1 MENSMLRRPS
11 HAALA
16 AALIVVLLPLSL
28 SAQRATRRVFISA
41 LDARGVPLD
50 DLTPAD
56 LEVQENGTTRE
67 VTRVSRGNAPLR
79 VVLLVD
85 SSTSMAPMVNA
96 FRNGLNTFA
105 ETLPAEHEVTFIS
118 TGGQIRIRTQPS
130 ADRVKLKT
138 EIDRF
143 ATDNGANAFLDTMI
157 EADKR
162 FMKTVPGQW
171 PMFVIVTTDK
181 GENRREMRIDDYNKF
196 MNDFLMRGGVAHAV
210 VIVGSAVGPVT
221 DLTQNLVENTGGIY
235 SSITTDF
242 ALAERLKAIAERLAR
257 DHRAMFNRYE
267 VEYNGDGKILQPMV
281 IVKAKREGAQIQMSP
296 RRPF

>member
-1 MENSMLRRPS
+1 MLRRTS

-16 AALIVVLLPLSL
+16 AALIIVLLPLSL

-50 DLTPAD
+50 DLAVAD
-56 LEVQENGTTRE
+56 LEVVENGTTRD

-79 VVLLVD
+79 VVLLID
-85 SSTSMAPMVNA
+85 SSTSMAPMINA

-105 ETLPAEHEVTFIS
+105 DTLPAEHEITFIS
-118 TGGQIRIRTQPS
+118 TGGQIRVRTQPS
-130 ADRVKLKT
+130 ADRAKLKT
-138 EIDRF
+138 EIARF
-143 ATDNGANAFLDTMI
+143 ATDSGANSFLDTMI

-162 FMKTVPGQW
+162 FMKTAPAQW

-221 DLTQNLVENTGGIY
+221 DLTQNLVENTGGMY
-235 SSITTDF
+235 NAITTDF
-242 ALAERLKAIAERLAR
+242 TLAEKMKAIAERLAA

-267 VEYNGDGKILQPMV
+267 LEYNGDGKIQQPMV
-281 IVKAKREGAQIQMSP
+281 VVKAKREGVQIQMSP

>member
-1 MENSMLRRPS
+1 MLRRAS

-16 AALIVVLLPLSL
+16 VALMVVLMPLSL
-28 SAQRATRRVFISA
+28 SAQRTPRRMFISA
-41 LDARGVPLD
+41 LDARGVPID

-56 LEVQENGTTRE
+56 LEVQENGTTRDI
-67 VTRVSRGNAPLR
+67 TRVSRGNAPLR

-85 SSTSMAPMVNA
+85 SSTSMAPMINA

-105 ETLPAEHEVTFIS
+105 DTLPAEHEITFIS

-130 ADRVKLKT
+130 ADRAKLKT
-138 EIDRF
+138 EIGRF

-162 FMKTVPGQW
+162 FMKTAPAQW
-171 PMFVIVTTDK
+171 PMFVIVTSDK

-235 SSITTDF
+235 NSITTDF
-242 ALAERLKAIAERLAR
+242 TLAEKMKAIAERLAA

-267 VEYNGDGKILQPMV
+267 LEYNGDGKILQPMV
-281 IVKAKREGAQIQMSP
+281 IVKGKREGVQIQMSP